1 MTRNHK
7 GLQGRKCRSC
17 ELCCLPNP
25 HGRHPASFDK
35 VSEIDRERIVA
46 HRDCRLFFKEF
57 SQRVGGNQHPFLNIK
72 VNDLVL
78 VQTHFISAAGR
89 RVVGKFMP
97 KFEGP
102 YRVLEVRNNNL
113 IIWKRGKRVT
123 VNIDQVRVY
132 RPRQSDNI
140 SSDSHLETL
149 YEGQRS
155 SDRSSRS
162 QPGKFKGSRKTSS
175 EERNGHK
182 SSKGNAGWEDPRLKR
197 KVESNGSGDR
207 KDLKRSKI
215 CRKRSLQGSE
225 RRNQKRPTPE
235 PKQGI
240 KRAIPFSVSSRNYKY
255 RRPNNPSQGLQSIAG
270 PSHQQDSR
278 QDKSPTEGSR
288 HEGSG
293 QYNKVR
299 ETKTTK
305 NGTNRAAERRPV
317 RSKQAT
323 AVRPCSYYLRSR
335 VRQPKGFPEE
345 RRNIGR
351 ESIPQN
357 NIRRRSLSIEALDG
371 DPVDRS
377 E

>member
-1 MTRNHK
+1 MRKQHK
-7 GLQGRKCRSC
+7 TWGKYYNRKR
-17 ELCCLPNP
+17 
-25 HGRHPASFDK
+25 
-35 VSEIDRERIVA
+35 REV
-46 HRDCRLFFKEF
+46 
-57 SQRVGGNQHPFLNIK
+57 NIK

-78 VQTHFISAAGR
+78 VQTHFISAACR
-89 RVVGKFMP
+89 RVVRKFMP

-102 YRVLEVRNNNL
+102 YRALKVRNNNL
-113 IIWKRGKRVT
+113 IIWKKGKRVT

-132 RPRQSDNI
+132 RPRQSDTI
-140 SSDSHLETL
+140 SSD
-149 YEGQRS
+149 RVS

-175 EERNGHK
+175 EQSNGHK

-207 KDLKRSKI
+207 KNLKRSKI

-225 RRNQKRPTPE
+225 HRNQKRPTPE

-240 KRAIPFSVSSRNYKY
+240 KRAIPSSVSSRNYKY
-255 RRPNNPSQGLQSIAG
+255 RRPNNPSQGSQSIAG

-278 QDKSPTEGSR
+278 QDKSPTVASR

-293 QYNKVR
+293 QYNKAR

-305 NGTNRAAERRPV
+305 NGTNRAAERRTV
-317 RSKQAT
+317 RSKQTT
-323 AVRPCSYYLRSR
+323 AVRPCPYYLRSR
-335 VRQPKGFPEE
+335 VRQIEGFPEE
-345 RRNIGR
+345 RRNSGI

-357 NIRRRSLSIEALDG
+357 NIRRRSLSMEALDG